1 MKHVLIAAVL
11 LSLGGVAAGCGGN
24 SDSASSASSTP
35 TASSSPSGAP
45 TDGSSSDL
53 CTALQA
59 GSTIKDGAD
68 VADFAS
74 GLEKAGTPSDI
85 PADARKG
92 FEVYVG
98 VLDKVDPKATA
109 QDLKNMKNVNLS
121 KADQTNVQAFLTYAS
136 TACAPSAPSAPASSA
151 N

>member
-45 TDGSSSDL
+45 TDASSGDL

-136 TACAPSAPSAPASSA
+136 TACAPTAPSAPASSA